1 MKVLINTVHYSVSG
15 GVSNHYMGL
24 KNFWSY
30 DINYN
35 YIGSRF
41 NIPGLVLFLY
51 DYTKFF
57 LKILFNN
64 YDVIVLNPSLGYKAL
79 LRDSIY
85 LLLSRFFN
93 KKIIVFFHGWNNHV
107 EQRISEN
114 PKIFS
119 KILNN
124 SDSVIVLSSIFKEK
138 LLSWGVKKK
147 IYLTTTKVDDNL
159 LKNFD
164 IIKNKRNNNT
174 ILFLSR
180 IEKNKGIF
188 IAIKCFAELKEHH
201 KDLSMLVVGDGGA
214 LSNAKDYVKKN
225 KIKDIFFKGH
235 LEGVDLINSF
245 RKSDIYLLPT
255 FHGEGMPTSILEA
268 MAFGLPV
275 ITRPVGG
282 VNDFFKD
289 GEMGFL
295 VNSLDPLKFSKKT
308 SELLN
313 NVKLKEKIA
322 IANYKYAKS
331 NFYASRVANQLENI
345 IKKLF

>member
-93 KKIIVFFHGWNNHV
+93 KKIIVFFHGWNNQV

-225 KIKDIFFKGH
+225 KIKDIFF
-235 LEGVDLINSF
+235 
-245 RKSDIYLLPT
+245 
-255 FHGEGMPTSILEA
+255 
-268 MAFGLPV
+268 
-275 ITRPVGG
+275 
-282 VNDFFKD
+282 
-289 GEMGFL
+289 
-295 VNSLDPLKFSKKT
+295 
-308 SELLN
+308 
-313 NVKLKEKIA
+313 
-322 IANYKYAKS
+322 
-331 NFYASRVANQLENI
+331 
-345 IKKLF
+345 